1 MKNLQEFLNE
11 KLIVF
16 HPQMDEELIV
26 NKDYDVT
33 DISSVINI
41 LNDNFNWEV
50 LDRYTKK
57 YKNDII
63 ENTASTII
71 PDGDTNDVHYDD
83 IEECVNEMFNEYK
96 YIYEVEYSCDTRS
109 LYDILED
116 KHCIEYD
123 ATNDTRYDGEIR
135 IYYSRDKF
143 EESILGLYWSEINP
157 KGERVYIASNRK
169 RIK

>member
-11 KLIVF
+11 KLSLITLN
-16 HPQMDEELIV
+16 EKLIV

-33 DISSVINI
+33 DINSVISI
-41 LNDNFNWEV
+41 LDGNFDWEA
-50 LDRYTKK
+50 LDKYTKK
-57 YKNDII
+57 YKEDVMGNIA
-63 ENTASTII
+63 NTII
-71 PDGDTNDVHYDD
+71 PDDDTNDIHYYD
-83 IEECVNEMFNEYK
+83 IEACVNEMFDEYK

-143 EESILGLYWSEINP
+143 EEAILGLYWSEINP
-157 KGERVYIASNRK
+157 KSEKVYIASNRK